1 MWPVTIVLNIEALQ
15 EEKRLKEA
23 YELKDDAIRCFGKG
37 GSFCKLQRVVKLW
50 GSAWKFKS

>member
-37 GSFCKLQRVVKLW
+37 GSFCKLQRVVKL
-50 GSAWKFKS
+50 